1 MINYKVFFI
10 ILNILF
16 LLAILEQKFWEKKK
30 IFSIVG
36 IVVLGVVIA
45 TRNDFLVDKDYD
57 QFRSIYSNNL
67 YRLDVE
73 RLYLYLNIV
82 FKKIT
87 KLDYIFFSFFY
98 GVLSLTLVSK
108 AFDKMTL
115 HPNLCMFIYYGV
127 GFFSK
132 NCLNIRSGMATSIFI
147 FSLSY
152 LLNNKKIKYL
162 IGIFLSMGIHFGGSI
177 YLLFLFMKIKIVK
190 KYMSLIFF
198 ITILIS
204 ISILF
209 LDIKNIILIIAKL
222 PLGKISDK
230 VIMYFQGIGIGHTA
244 SREIGVRGL
253 TIYLNYL
260 FYYILIKY
268 KYIKVQKKEYYFF
281 ILFSIEVIFKLLSY
295 KIIIFSRVVE
305 LFNIVDVFILFTY
318 YNINLKNIS
327 KFLYKILYFSIM
339 YIYIILSTF
348 RTLQLMKG

>member
-10 ILNILF
+10 ILNVLF

-45 TRNDFLVDKDYD
+45 TRNDFLIDKDYD

-73 RLYLYLNIV
+73 KLYLYLNII

-87 KLDYIFFSFFY
+87 KLDYVFFSFFY
-98 GVLSLTLVSK
+98 GVLSLSLVSK
-108 AFDKMTL
+108 AFNKMTL
-115 HPNLCMFIYYGV
+115 YPNLCMFIYYGS
-127 GFFSK
+127 GFFLK

-147 FSLSY
+147 FSLTY

-162 IGIFLSMGIHFGGSI
+162 IGIFLSTGIHFGGSI
-177 YLLFLFMKIKIVK
+177 YLILLFLKIKIVK
-190 KYMSLIFF
+190 KYMSLIFLV
-198 ITILIS
+198 TILIS

-209 LDIKNIILIIAKL
+209 IDIKNLILVVAKL
-222 PLGKISDK
+222 PLGKISER
-230 VIMYFQGIGIGHTA
+230 IIIYFQGIGINNTV
-244 SREIGVRGL
+244 SREIGIKGI
-253 TIYLNYL
+253 TIYLNYI
-260 FYYILIKY
+260 FYYTLIKY
-268 KYIKVQKKEYYFF
+268 DYIKVKKKEYYFF
-281 ILFSIEVIFKLLSY
+281 VLFSIEVIFKLLSY
-295 KIIIFSRVVE
+295 KIIIFSRIVE
-305 LFNIVDVFILFTY
+305 LFNIVDIFILFTY

-327 KFLYKILYFSIM
+327 KFLYKIGYFSIL
-339 YIYIILSTF
+339 YIYIILSVF